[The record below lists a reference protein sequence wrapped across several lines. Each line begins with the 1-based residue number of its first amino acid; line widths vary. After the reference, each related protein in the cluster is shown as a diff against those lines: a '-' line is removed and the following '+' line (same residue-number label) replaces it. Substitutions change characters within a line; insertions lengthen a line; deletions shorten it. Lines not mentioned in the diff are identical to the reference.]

1 MVENLTSVF
10 SQLFTFVHMKW
21 GKMKLKPVWMSY
33 WSFWA
38 KWNFRPAWNFH
49 ANNLPKA
56 KWISSVMLDIT
67 FNTHVHLKQSFWQ
80 NEISFQMTKYMSALP
95 EMKCPCISIKI
106 LVSFEIQPKW
116 KVMWTELVYT
126 LAWNLIPVWVHFASP
141 VNIL

>member
-1 MVENLTSVF
+1 MVSNLKAFCFLLKNTFTWELKWTQTGMRFYYGWKSHSVF

-33 WSFWA
+33 WSFWP

-80 NEISFQMTKYMSALP
+80 KWNFISDDKIYVSTTRNEMPM
-95 EMKCPCISIKI
+95 
-106 LVSFEIQPKW
+106 
-116 KVMWTELVYT
+116 
-126 LAWNLIPVWVHFASP
+126 HFHQ
-141 VNIL
+141 NIG